1 MAKKK
6 SFDYT
11 PIVLGAGAVGLLA
24 WAFKDEIKKLFKPE
38 DTTTDDT
45 QTDENLVI
53 EQIVT
58 PAGVT
63 PVATTVTNKLS
74 PLGTPKDKLN
84 MDVYLKKGDRGQEVA
99 KMQQILNRIAK
110 ITGSIK
116 ITEDGIFGDGTQS
129 RLQKMF
135 GDISKINLYKLYV
148 ALYAIYAADK
158 GKQPKKWFNV
168 YQTFL
173 ASDQLRNAAR
183 SEYFKNNAII

>member
-6 SFDYT
+6 KIDYT
-11 PIVLGAGAVGLLA
+11 LYIMGAGAVGLLA
-24 WAFKDEIKKLFKPE
+24 WAFKDDIKKLFAPK
-38 DTTTDDT
+38 DTTNDT
-45 QTDENLVI
+45 QTNENVVI

-63 PVATTVTNKLS
+63 PIATTVTNKLS
-74 PLGTPKDKLN
+74 PLGTSKDNLN

-99 KMQQILNRIAK
+99 KLQQILNRIAK
-110 ITGSIK
+110 ITGK
-116 ITEDGIFGDGTQS
+116 AKVTEDGILGMGTEG
-129 RLQKMF
+129 RLKQMF
-135 GDISKINLYKLYV
+135 GDISKINLYKMYV
-148 ALYAIYAADK
+148 ALFAIYAADK